1 MRTFMI
7 VTVLCAAVP
16 IQVTAQIRRLPPTFK
31 QEINAARWTNAA
43 LATSEFRRSRLS
55 AGALGVRPV
64 GGPRE
69 LTESLEL
76 PQQVP
81 AGRKLAKY
89 KEGALQRL
97 SLTATLVGG
106 RAAEDYQATE
116 LELYA
121 TFGVP
126 CPTRKSP
133 LLITPGYRVGFLAAS
148 STTDLPPRVHDAYLE
163 FRWLRKLN
171 ERWGTSLQVT
181 PGVHS
186 DFHGWRDDAVQI
198 SGHAVA
204 AYQWTPATNL
214 VLGVAY
220 LDRDDVG
227 LLPAVGII
235 CESAA
240 DRRYELL
247 FPRPKISRRIER
259 GPGHEHWIYLAGEFG
274 GGSWLVERAA
284 GVQDTVTAR
293 DFRAILG
300 FEKKIDGGGGGRI
313 EVAWVFGRAV
323 EYRSGIGDFEPNAA
337 AMIRG
342 GVTY

>member
-1 MRTFMI
+1 M
-7 VTVLCAAVP
+7 
-16 IQVTAQIRRLPPTFK
+16 
-31 QEINAARWTNAA
+31 
-43 LATSEFRRSRLS
+43 
-55 AGALGVRPV
+55 
-64 GGPRE
+64 
-69 LTESLEL
+69 TESLEL

-81 AGRKLAKY
+81 ARRKLEKY
-89 KEGALQRL
+89 KEGVLQRL
-97 SLTATLVGG
+97 SLTATLVGD
-106 RAAEDYQATE
+106 RAAEDYLATE
-116 LELYA
+116 LEIYA
-121 TFGVP
+121 TLGVP

-133 LLITPGYRVGFLAAS
+133 LLITPGYQVRFLAGS

-186 DFHGWRDDAVQI
+186 DFHGWCDDGVRI

-235 CESAA
+235 CESA
-240 DRRYELL
+240 DDQRYELL
-247 FPRPKISRRIER
+247 FPSPKIARRIVC
-259 GPGHEHWIYLAGEFG
+259 GPGHEHWIYLAGELG

-284 GVQDTVTAR
+284 GVQDMVTAR

-323 EYRSGIGDFEPNAA
+323 EFRSGIGDFEPDAA